1 MSQQINLSSA
11 YDYLEKLTSEMSA
24 SKLYY
29 YDILYT
35 LSTTVLEN
43 RLKREM
49 TQKVF
54 AKLLGVSQ
62 AMISKY
68 ESGDYNFTVKQIC
81 KICEKL
87 DLNPNLSLSNLNV
100 SEKNEYRNSTGK
112 NIENISSNSID
123 YYDDFMGSAA

>member
-1 MSQQINLSSA
+1 MSQQISLSSA

-49 TQKVF
+49 TQKDF
-54 AKLLGVSQ
+54 AKLLGISQ
-62 AMISKY
+62 AMVSKY

-87 DLNPNLSLSNLNV
+87 NLSPDLSLSNLNT
-100 SEKNEYRNSTGK
+100 SEKNEYRNSASK
-112 NIENISSNSID
+112 NIENTSIDFAD

>member
-49 TQKVF
+49 TQKDF

-81 KICEKL
+81 TICEKL

>member
-11 YDYLEKLTSEMSA
+11 YDYLEKLTSETSV

-49 TQKVF
+49 TQKDF

-112 NIENISSNSID
+112 NVENISSNSID

>member
-49 TQKVF
+49 TQKDF

>member
-49 TQKVF
+49 TQKDF
-54 AKLLGVSQ
+54 AQ
-62 AMISKY
+62 
-68 ESGDYNFTVKQIC
+68 
-81 KICEKL
+81 
-87 DLNPNLSLSNLNV
+87 
-100 SEKNEYRNSTGK
+100 
-112 NIENISSNSID
+112 
-123 YYDDFMGSAA
+123 

>member
-1 MSQQINLSSA
+1 
-11 YDYLEKLTSEMSA
+11 
-24 SKLYY
+24 
-29 YDILYT
+29 
-35 LSTTVLEN
+35 
-43 RLKREM
+43 
-49 TQKVF
+49 
-54 AKLLGVSQ
+54 
-62 AMISKY
+62 MISKY